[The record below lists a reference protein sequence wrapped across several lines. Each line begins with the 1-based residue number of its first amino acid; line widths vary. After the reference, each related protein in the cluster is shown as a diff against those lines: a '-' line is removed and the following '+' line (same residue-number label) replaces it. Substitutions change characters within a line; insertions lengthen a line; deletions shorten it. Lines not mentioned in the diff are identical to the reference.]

1 MSKVCTNCG
10 NQMDDATMF
19 CVNCGAPVPTPA
31 PAPAP
36 VKEKKAKKIN
46 VDGMAKDLKSNPK
59 KLAIVGGVVVA
70 LIIVIIIAVSLL
82 KPYIG
87 WQSGLTNYYDL
98 LEGKPGAVTKN
109 IPNDAYDW
117 IDDKYGLEK
126 KDIKSDKKDFAE
138 DISDGR
144 KDTYGDNV
152 NYKFKVVKA
161 KKFTKKMREEL
172 AEGIENSYD
181 IDAKKVK
188 AAYMVQYE
196 YDIQGKE
203 AFYWGETMC
212 YVAKIGNSW
221 YVVDWN
227 GEEGKDSYASIDG
240 LDAIIG
246 TETFQKAADK

>member
-1 MSKVCTNCG
+1 MSKICANCG

-19 CVNCGAPVPTPA
+19 CVNCGTPVPTPA
-31 PAPAP
+31 PAAAP

-46 VDGMAKDLKSNPK
+46 VDGMTKDLKSNPK
-59 KLAIVGGVVVA
+59 KLMILGGIAVIAVIAVVVI
-70 LIIVIIIAVSLL
+70 LVSLL
-82 KPYIG
+82 ANPWK
-87 WQSGLTNYYDL
+87 SGLNNYYDL

-126 KDIKSDKKDFAE
+126 KDITGDKKDFAE
-138 DISDGR
+138 DISENR

-152 NYKFKVVKA
+152 KYKFKVVKS
-161 KKFTKKMREEL
+161 KKFTKKMLEGL
-172 AEGIENSYD
+172 ADGIENSYD

-203 AFYWGETMC
+203 AFNWGETMC
-212 YVAKIGNSW
+212 YVAKIGSSW

-227 GEEGKDSYASIDG
+227 GEEGKDSYTSIDG

-246 TETFQKAADK
+246 TETFRKAADK